1 MDFSAYLLQPI
12 CGSIILTCTVIE
24 KIFRWWDLLSSLTCV
39 FHALERLHNKHNT
52 RNKEIPSAEVF
63 KKVVSPVIIL
73 EKNRFH
79 SYEKLMLSKRY
90 QRGHFLVEGTTFSTS
105 LLTTVTTCAGVN
117 AITCLVRCPC
127 LLEVNAV
134 LRGAVWNQHFCRA
147 EECTS
152 LNTEDEDEYLILLG
166 DILCSFHMQP
176 LKYAVFILKGLRW
189 KYPLEKVFTFCKHIC
204 PCSFCYRYL

>member
-24 KIFRWWDLLSSLTCV
+24 KIVRWWDLLSSLTCV
-39 FHALERLHNKHNT
+39 FHALERLRNKQNT
-52 RNKEIPSAEVF
+52 WNKEIPSAEVF

-73 EKNRFH
+73 EKNRFY

-90 QRGHFLVEGTTFSTS
+90 QGGHFLVEGTTFSTS

-127 LLEVNAV
+127 LSVQEACLCLLEVNAV

-152 LNTEDEDEYLILLG
+152 LNIVVMRMN
-166 DILCSFHMQP
+166 I
-176 LKYAVFILKGLRW
+176 
-189 KYPLEKVFTFCKHIC
+189 
-204 PCSFCYRYL
+204 